1 MPETTE
7 SLRGGLTR
15 KGGTNAQDSQ
25 VKTRP
30 DPPEPLRQTTDPHLL
45 RMTAYPPEGPYDRW
59 EVTVEATG
67 EVIIGGTMPVDQEAV
82 REACAAY
89 HARIEGKV
97 GFV

>member
-1 MPETTE
+1 MT
-7 SLRGGLTR
+7 S
-15 KGGTNAQDSQ
+15 
-25 VKTRP
+25 
-30 DPPEPLRQTTDPHLL
+30 DPRTTDPHLL
-45 RMTAYPPEGPYDRW
+45 RMTAYLPEGRW

-89 HARIEGKV
+89 RARIEGKV